1 MEAVIIDT
9 NVLVVAN
16 TDIREDENGKL
27 VAFGMADHATPAC
40 IITCQNRLDQ
50 IRGGSTKV
58 VLDDSGRLTREY
70 QRYVRYPRL
79 SPRQQNRVGDLFWY
93 WLMQNQWCEEKCT
106 MVHITPRQGNGTK
119 FDEFPDDAAL
129 KEVVKDGEKF
139 IFDKDDRKFIAVA
152 IAYTRETQQTAPIL
166 QAVDAKWE
174 GFIEA
179 LQRHGVEVEQICKPE
194 QA

>member
-1 MEAVIIDT
+1 MAAVIIDT

-16 TDIREDENGKL
+16 TEIREDENGRL
-27 VAFGMADHATPAC
+27 IAVGMADHATPAC

-50 IRGGSTKV
+50 IRSGSTKV
-58 VLDDSGRLTREY
+58 VLDDSERIVGEYRLKVERSLH
-70 QRYVRYPRL
+70 RRL
-79 SPRQQNRVGDLFWY
+79 QQNRAGDLFWA
-93 WLMQNQWCEEKCT
+93 WLMRIQWREEKCT
-106 MVHITPRQGNGTK
+106 MVRITPAQENGTE
-119 FDEFPDDAAL
+119 FEEFPYDTAL
-129 KEVVKDGEKF
+129 ND
-139 IFDKDDRKFIAVA
+139 FDKDDRKFIAVA

-166 QAVDAKWE
+166 QAVDTKWE